1 MEFQQPGV
9 PRARKP
15 TFPVLRPQVTSS
27 EGRNAVLALGAE
39 VLTQELCD
47 LLLPL
52 SSPISPIP
60 LFSPLCSDPTGP
72 AGRAGVQTIRNLPFY
87 LRPLPNN

>member
-9 PRARKP
+9 RRARKP

-27 EGRNAVLALGAE
+27 EGRNAPLALEAE

-47 LLLPL
+47 LLFPL
-52 SSPISPIP
+52 SSP
-60 LFSPLCSDPTGP
+60 FSPLSPFFPPCSDPTGL
-72 AGRAGVQTIRNLPFY
+72 GEGQTIRNLLLY
-87 LRPLPNN
+87 LRTLRNN